1 MTPLT
6 TIQPLE
12 VFMKWGLDFMGP
24 FKKVTPRKKKYI
36 VMATWYVS
44 KWVEAKA
51 LPNSTAKSIAWF
63 LYEHIIC
70 RYECPIEIVSDQGTR
85 FINDTIEILIEIFSI
100 KHRKSTPYYPRCN
113 GQANSSSKT
122 IKTILTKIVHNEPH
136 NWDEQLQTTL
146 WAYKTAYKV
155 TTGMKPFRMVYGTEV
170 VVPLEFIVP
179 SLRMA
184 KQYEM
189 DFNTICKARLEELQ
203 RLDEIKQRALLEQQI
218 VQQRR
223 KYWHDRSGEILDD
236 VLCYGNHDVIWCFL
250 YERLVSTYV
259 NIKSNNKESEISFT
273 NFHRRRLLTWI
284 LAQIHKDKDDILPH
298 QRLYKELHLA
308 LIAPA
313 GYVVDS
319 LMQHECQAWHKHGIL
334 KVSSVLKA
342 KDLWS
347 ALLSNEIDYP
357 CGDSIFDKRIII
369 GPKRQKWRELS
380 RAEQRFLSQRE
391 CRSTHVQEH
400 NKIWY
405 NGEVFKGGDMV
416 IVKSD
421 NYIPGSFSVG
431 EWKARIKYFFSAQCG
446 AKLML
451 FFAAD
456 YYKQSILV
464 EEESERLNV
473 EPITGMSV
481 LQQNPMPFTWDCI
494 REVNSLLHKFISWSF
509 ENSIIAYE
517 IKDLSVRKRLLDVGS
532 VGCVPPW
539 KGEMYIVQIK
549 ECDDCDSSTHTFAY
563 AVVQEVDV
571 ERRKCAMTQNG
582 RLAPSYADIFC
593 PTKPKLRDPGRLY
606 GKKLLEVYY
615 KDHYPA
621 FLQNYRDVRKWFKD
635 YPFVSDLRH
644 NLEEHGKIK
653 ALIEEKKGNLAEF
666 EFQDAAY
673 TWASDDIYQ
682 FVISY
687 AQSQRKYDKKKCS
700 KPVCLASNASQGE
713 HDPKNGNLDL
723 NVAMIEEESHS
734 GSGHESTPTTM
745 NLENLDSEL
754 KNNLEH
760 QSFVSLLTSGNLK
773 RVRAIP
779 QSPKMGM
786 TSQLV
791 SKPTSAPLQ
800 VLQQDGE
807 STRKSKRERKMS
819 AKLRNS
825 VTGKKPRLL
834 SKKKK
839 RQDIDNLN
847 EDTTMRFVEHINGE
861 NSSYLSNDTIHD
873 KFILQTNVEVED
885 VEDEMVVRNN
895 GTNGISFVQTPV
907 PLVIHHKNHHEKRLT
922 RCIDYSD
929 CHVTRHPKI

>member
-1 MTPLT
+1 
-6 TIQPLE
+6 
-12 VFMKWGLDFMGP
+12 
-24 FKKVTPRKKKYI
+24 
-36 VMATWYVS
+36 
-44 KWVEAKA
+44 
-51 LPNSTAKSIAWF
+51 
-63 LYEHIIC
+63 
-70 RYECPIEIVSDQGTR
+70 
-85 FINDTIEILIEIFSI
+85 
-100 KHRKSTPYYPRCN
+100 
-113 GQANSSSKT
+113 
-122 IKTILTKIVHNEPH
+122 
-136 NWDEQLQTTL
+136 
-146 WAYKTAYKV
+146 
-155 TTGMKPFRMVYGTEV
+155 
-170 VVPLEFIVP
+170 
-179 SLRMA
+179 
-184 KQYEM
+184 
-189 DFNTICKARLEELQ
+189 
-203 RLDEIKQRALLEQQI
+203 
-218 VQQRR
+218 
-223 KYWHDRSGEILDD
+223 
-236 VLCYGNHDVIWCFL
+236 
-250 YERLVSTYV
+250 
-259 NIKSNNKESEISFT
+259 
-273 NFHRRRLLTWI
+273 
-284 LAQIHKDKDDILPH
+284 
-298 QRLYKELHLA
+298 
-308 LIAPA
+308 
-313 GYVVDS
+313 
-319 LMQHECQAWHKHGIL
+319 
-334 KVSSVLKA
+334 
-342 KDLWS
+342 
-347 ALLSNEIDYP
+347 
-357 CGDSIFDKRIII
+357 
-369 GPKRQKWRELS
+369 
-380 RAEQRFLSQRE
+380 
-391 CRSTHVQEH
+391 
-400 NKIWY
+400 
-405 NGEVFKGGDMV
+405 MV

-446 AKLML
+446 AKLMF

-456 YYKQSILV
+456 YYKQLILV

-481 LQQNPMPFTWDCI
+481 LQQTPMPFTWDCI
-494 REVNSLLHKFISWSF
+494 REVNSLLHKFIPWSF

-539 KGEMYIVQIK
+539 VEEMDIVQIK
-549 ECDDCDSSTHTFAY
+549 ECDDRDSSTHTFAY
-563 AVVQEVDV
+563 AVVREVDV
-571 ERRKCAMTQNG
+571 ERRKVRLTRLLQMQSSVQLWKAGVQDLDWQDISLCVACSMTQNG

-593 PTKPKLRDPGRLY
+593 PPEPKLRDPRRLY

-644 NLEEHGKIK
+644 NLEEQGKIK
-653 ALIEEKKGNLAEF
+653 ALIEEKKGNLAKF
-666 EFQDAAY
+666 AFQDAAY

-700 KPVCLASNASQGE
+700 KLVCLASNASQGE

-754 KNNLEH
+754 ENNY

-786 TSQLV
+786 ASQLV

-834 SKKKK
+834 SRKKK

-847 EDTTMRFVEHINGE
+847 EDTTMRFVEHVNGD

-873 KFILQTNVEVED
+873 RRVLLRRQLGHDLTFDEVD
-885 VEDEMVVRNN
+885 IV
-895 GTNGISFVQTPV
+895 S
-907 PLVIHHKNHHEKRLT
+907 
-922 RCIDYSD
+922 C
-929 CHVTRHPKI
+929 